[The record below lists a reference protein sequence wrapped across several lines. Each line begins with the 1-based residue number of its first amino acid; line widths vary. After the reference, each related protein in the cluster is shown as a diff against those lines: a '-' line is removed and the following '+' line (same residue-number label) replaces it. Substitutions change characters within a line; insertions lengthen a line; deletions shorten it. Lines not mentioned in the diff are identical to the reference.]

1 MPATSAETRPHAR
14 RLPDGRTALDLFC
27 DHARGYPRLSA
38 EQERAALRNLVDLRR
53 DSWTTLLAQPTVAER
68 LAPRLRELA
77 QSRDTTV
84 DDPTFIDVLA
94 THGGE
99 LLQDVVAELQTEQG
113 RAWLPDTAATAS
125 YLDTVRRQAEA
136 YRNARNH
143 FLCANLRLVVTI
155 AGRFGNQWMS
165 LADRV
170 QEGNLGL
177 VKAVERFDPERGTRF
192 STYAVWWIRHHI
204 TQALVN
210 RGRKIRIPANLHR
223 LFMKARKAI
232 PQLSAE
238 LGREPTDAEVA
249 ERIGTTIDKL
259 VDARRAMQLRAVG
272 LDQPAGDSEERT
284 VAEVLAVPDDVDLD
298 GAMDDER
305 HVSLAL
311 SAFEELDD
319 KAQDILR
326 HRFGLDGHDKWTL
339 RKLGERYDVSRERIR
354 QLQNRALRRLRAA
367 VESGTAA
374 HAAA

>member
-1 MPATSAETRPHAR
+1 M
-14 RLPDGRTALDLFC
+14 PDGRTALDLFC

-38 EQERAALRNLVDLRR
+38 GQERAALRNLVHLRR
-53 DSWTTLLAQPTVAER
+53 DLWALVTSRSTVREHLQA
-68 LAPRLRELA
+68 RLRDFAEAHEISLE
-77 QSRDTTV
+77 
-84 DDPTFIDVLA
+84 DPGMGDVLA
-94 THGGE
+94 TQGAD
-99 LLQDVVAELQTEQG
+99 LLQEIVSELDSPQARTWIG
-113 RAWLPDTAATAS
+113 DDGDPDAYLAAVKREA
-125 YLDTVRRQAEA
+125 DA

-223 LFMKARKAI
+223 LFMKERKI
-232 PQLSAE
+232 VPQLAAE

-249 ERIGTTIDKL
+249 AELGTTPEKL
-259 VDARRAMQLRAVG
+259 DDARRAMQLRAVG

-284 VAEVLAVPDDVDLD
+284 VAEVLAAPDHLDLD
-298 GAMDDER
+298 GAMDDQR
-305 HVSLAL
+305 HVELAL
-311 SAFEELDD
+311 SAFDELDD

-354 QLQNRALRRLRAA
+354 QLQNRALQQLRAA
-367 VESGTAA
+367 VESGTTHVAA
-374 HAAA
+374 